1 MCRENGA
8 GRGARRPRLHP
19 PPRADPGI
27 WIFAREFVNLGV
39 LPSNERPTGSQGVRP
54 PCPTHSP
61 LREEE
66 MERNT
71 PSRYARACVVTAA
84 ALLAVTA
91 SDLSAQRNARAA
103 AQANPSTVDAAL
115 LGGLEWR
122 NIGPNRGGR
131 SIGTAGSTARPM
143 EYYFGATGGGLWK
156 TTDGGTT
163 WDPVTDGQINSASVG
178 AVAVCEANP
187 DVVYITTGET
197 QLRGNIQPGDGVY
210 KSTDAGKTWTHI
222 GLKEARNFSRVRI
235 HPTDCDRVFVGA
247 FGEYGIENAERGVY
261 RTTDGGTSWQKVLFR
276 DDKTG
281 AVDISIDQRNPNVV
295 YAALWEAFRKPWA
308 MSSGGPGSGLF
319 KSTDGGATWTELS
332 RNPGLPQGML
342 GKIGVSVSPANPDR
356 VFAIIEA
363 EEGGVFRSD
372 DAGATWTKLNDER
385 KLRQRAFYYTRIVAD
400 PVDAERVYV
409 LNVGF
414 FRSDDGGKTFP
425 TAITVP
431 HGDNHDLWI
440 AANDNRRMVQANDG
454 GANVSVNA
462 GESWTNQNYA
472 TAQMYRISATSHEPF
487 MVCGGQQD
495 NSTACVPTKGWE
507 HLYASPGLY
516 RGVRQQQA
524 TGNFLFAAG
533 GCESGYV
540 TNHPTNPNVFYS
552 GCYGGALE
560 RYDHE
565 TGQSRPVD
573 IWPENRMGQ
582 SSEDFR
588 ERVQWTFPIIF
599 SPHDP
604 NVLYTTSQHVWRTT
618 NEGQSW
624 ERISPDLT
632 RADPSTL
639 GPSGGPITK
648 DQTGVETFAT
658 VFTLAP
664 SRLERDV
671 IWTGSD
677 DGLVYITRDGGRNW
691 QNVTPAGMPDFV
703 KITTVEDSPHKP
715 GAAYMTG
722 HRFLLGD
729 YAPYVYRTTDYGRT
743 WTKITDG
750 IPADE
755 VARSI
760 REDVSRPGL
769 LFLGTER
776 GVWVS
781 FNDGGNWQPLQLN
794 LPVVQVPDLV
804 VKGNDLA
811 IATHGRSFWVLD
823 NIDILRQITPAV
835 QAKTA
840 HLFTPAPSVRGVDNG
855 LAIDY
860 FLRRPARSVKIDILD
875 RSGQVIRS
883 FEGTGED
890 ARGVPSTKAGS
901 NRFVW
906 DMRYPPFTEFPGM
919 ILWFARTTAPMAVP
933 GQYQVRLTVDGQTQ
947 TQTAEIRVDPRV
959 RNVTLADLQARF
971 DLAMQIRNR
980 TSEANEAV
988 IRIRD
993 MKSQIDERIAAA
1005 PQQQGAYI
1013 SSTGQSIKASL
1024 SAIEEEIYQVRNQ
1037 SNQDPLNFPIKINNK
1052 LAALLSHVEGG
1063 EARPTDQSHAV
1074 FQMLSEQLDQQL
1086 SALNR
1091 VVDQELAQYNQ
1102 QLQAARLQPVRPAL
1116 ATPVV
1121 TRP

>member
-1 MCRENGA
+1 VP
-8 GRGARRPRLHP
+8 GAR
-19 PPRADPGI
+19 
-27 WIFAREFVNLGV
+27 
-39 LPSNERPTGSQGVRP
+39 
-54 PCPTHSP
+54 
-61 LREEE
+61 
-66 MERNT
+66 
-71 PSRYARACVVTAA
+71 
-84 ALLAVTA
+84 
-91 SDLSAQRNARAA
+91 
-103 AQANPSTVDAAL
+103 
-115 LGGLEWR
+115 
-122 NIGPNRGGR
+122 
-131 SIGTAGSTARPM
+131 
-143 EYYFGATGGGLWK
+143 
-156 TTDGGTT
+156 
-163 WDPVTDGQINSASVG
+163 
-178 AVAVCEANP
+178 
-187 DVVYITTGET
+187 
-197 QLRGNIQPGDGVY
+197 
-210 KSTDAGKTWTHI
+210 
-222 GLKEARNFSRVRI
+222 
-235 HPTDCDRVFVGA
+235 
-247 FGEYGIENAERGVY
+247 
-261 RTTDGGTSWQKVLFR
+261 TS
-276 DDKTG
+276 
-281 AVDISIDQRNPNVV
+281 
-295 YAALWEAFRKPWA
+295 
-308 MSSGGPGSGLF
+308 
-319 KSTDGGATWTELS
+319 
-332 RNPGLPQGML
+332 
-342 GKIGVSVSPANPDR
+342 
-356 VFAIIEA
+356 
-363 EEGGVFRSD
+363 
-372 DAGATWTKLNDER
+372 
-385 KLRQRAFYYTRIVAD
+385 
-400 PVDAERVYV
+400 
-409 LNVGF
+409 
-414 FRSDDGGKTFP
+414 
-425 TAITVP
+425 
-431 HGDNHDLWI
+431 
-440 AANDNRRMVQANDG
+440 
-454 GANVSVNA
+454 
-462 GESWTNQNYA
+462 
-472 TAQMYRISATSHEPF
+472 
-487 MVCGGQQD
+487 
-495 NSTACVPTKGWE
+495 
-507 HLYASPGLY
+507 
-516 RGVRQQQA
+516 
-524 TGNFLFAAG
+524 
-533 GCESGYV
+533 
-540 TNHPTNPNVFYS
+540 
-552 GCYGGALE
+552 
-560 RYDHE
+560 
-565 TGQSRPVD
+565 
-573 IWPENRMGQ
+573 
-582 SSEDFR
+582 
-588 ERVQWTFPIIF
+588 
-599 SPHDP
+599 
-604 NVLYTTSQHVWRTT
+604 
-618 NEGQSW
+618 
-624 ERISPDLT
+624 
-632 RADPSTL
+632 
-639 GPSGGPITK
+639 
-648 DQTGVETFAT
+648 
-658 VFTLAP
+658 
-664 SRLERDV
+664 
-671 IWTGSD
+671 
-677 DGLVYITRDGGRNW
+677 
-691 QNVTPAGMPDFV
+691 
-703 KITTVEDSPHKP
+703 
-715 GAAYMTG
+715 TG
-722 HRFLLGD
+722 HRMLLGD
-729 YAPYVYRTTDYGRT
+729 YMPYAYRTTDYGRT